1 MPMNVASTTHGAIT
15 LSYKQAKLESLRIK
29 PKFSIWIQIFAQM
42 FEWVSYHFTKL
53 KNVFY
58 VGESYPKGGH
68 YS

>member
-42 FEWVSYHFTKL
+42 FE
-53 KNVFY
+53 
-58 VGESYPKGGH
+58 
-68 YS
+68 